1 MHHSSDINS
10 VCTYC
15 GTGCDITAQ
24 VEDNKIIKIYAQN
37 DGYVSQ
43 GKLCIKGAQ
52 GFTFVDSKER
62 ISNARV
68 KKLFIEKNSEE
79 LPRELKARVK
89 TLKEFDEEYYEVPYE
104 FATSLAAWKLM
115 DIKEKYGRHAFCGMG
130 GARTSCESAYVFQKF
145 VRDAMNSPHVDNC
158 ARVCHSPSLKG
169 MRTTIGEGAATN
181 PFDDIYKTE
190 NIVVMGSNTTEAH
203 PIVANRI
210 IKAVRDKTAT
220 LSVLDV
226 RQIQLSKFGEQ
237 LIIPYE
243 ANLLVLNMMA
253 YVILS
258 EKLYNME
265 FIQDR
270 CHGFEEYKESILND
284 PYANPEF
291 MAQVKG
297 YEYLVDQIPHVARL
311 YATKKSM
318 FFWGLGITEHLD
330 GSYAVMAITHLAML
344 TGNIGKT
351 GTGLMPLRGQNN
363 VQGACDTGC
372 LPYFGPD
379 YTTPKEIGLMTPQL
393 IDEMI
398 AGRVKAMYVMGED
411 IAHIHPNQ
419 NKVHKG
425 LANLELII
433 SNELFMNE
441 VTKMADIIFGVK
453 SAYEKTGVY
462 VNAMRRLHLSQPL
475 VECEMPDDWEVLRDI
490 ENKINGEFEFKDS
503 EDVWNEAKEAV
514 GSRFSGATYHKLSKN
529 RNRGMLWPIKKDDT
543 PILHVEDF
551 RTEDG
556 KGKFAYHQ
564 YQLRE
569 QIKKLVNN
577 EEFASNEFYLTTGR
591 TIVQYNNAAQT
602 QRSEALNSRYDR
614 DVVLASI
621 EDKDRIGSNE
631 IIMRTQYGETA
642 ILPVKF
648 VKTIKPGT
656 LFTTFHHA
664 ASKVN
669 YIFGDEADELIM
681 TAKFKSIRVEIEP
694 ICNAS

>member
-1 MHHSSDINS
+1 MQGSNINS

-24 VEDNKIIKIYAQN
+24 VENNKIVKIYAQN

-52 GFTFVDSKER
+52 GYGFVDSNER
-62 ISNARV
+62 IRNSRV
-68 KKLFIEKNSEE
+68 KKSFIEKNMEE
-79 LPRELKARVK
+79 LPQELKARAK
-89 TLKEFDEEYYEVPYE
+89 TLKEFNELYFEAPYE

-130 GARTSCESAYVFQKF
+130 GARTSCESSYVFQKF
-145 VRDAMNSPHVDNC
+145 VRNAMNSPHVDNC

-203 PIVANRI
+203 PIVANRM
-210 IKAVRDKTAT
+210 IKAARDKTAT
-220 LSVLDV
+220 LSVIDV
-226 RQIQLSKFGEQ
+226 RQTQLSKFGEQ

-258 EKLYNME
+258 EKLYNTE
-265 FIQDR
+265 FIDSR
-270 CHGFEEYKESILND
+270 CTGFEAYKDSILND
-284 PYANPEF
+284 PYANPEY
-291 MAQVKG
+291 MQKVSG
-297 YEYLVDQIPHVARL
+297 YEYLTEQIPTVARL

-330 GSYAVMAITHLAML
+330 GSYAVMAITHLAMM

-379 YTTPKEIGLMTPQL
+379 YTVPEEIGLMTPQL

-441 VTKMADIIFGVK
+441 ITKMADIIFGVK

-475 VECEMPDDWEVLRDI
+475 VETDLPDDWEVLRDI
-490 ENKINGEFEFKDS
+490 ENKINGEFEFKNS

-514 GSRFSGATYHKLSKN
+514 GSRFSGATYQKLSNNK
-529 RNRGMLWPIKKDDT
+529 NRGMLWPIKKEDT

-556 KGKFAYHQ
+556 KGTFAYHQ

-569 QIKKLVNN
+569 QVKKLVNK
-577 EEFASNEFYLTTGR
+577 EEFSKNEFYLTTGR

-602 QRSEALNSRYDR
+602 QRSEALNSKYDK

-621 EDKDRIGSNE
+621 EDKDRIGSDN

-642 ILPVKF
+642 VLPVKY
-648 VKTIKPGT
+648 VKTMKKGT

-681 TAKFKSIRVEIEP
+681 TAKFKSIRVEIET
-694 ICNAS
+694 IKS